1 MADRKKDGYDERIE
15 KLKEKQL
22 RLKEREKSL
31 RAKKKAAEREKRSL
45 SMLKAGRA
53 VYSVLGRDFVEG
65 DIERLTVYLTE
76 RDERSGDFSRTMNNF
91 PDSSD
96 TGADVETGVEK

>member
-31 RAKKKAAEREKRSL
+31 RARKKAVEREKRSL

-53 VYSVLGRDFVEG
+53 VYNVLGRDFVEG
-65 DIERLTVYLTE
+65 DIERLTVYLKE
-76 RDERSGDFSRTMNNF
+76 RDKRFGDFSRTMNNF

-96 TGADVETGVEK
+96 TGTDRDPGEKK